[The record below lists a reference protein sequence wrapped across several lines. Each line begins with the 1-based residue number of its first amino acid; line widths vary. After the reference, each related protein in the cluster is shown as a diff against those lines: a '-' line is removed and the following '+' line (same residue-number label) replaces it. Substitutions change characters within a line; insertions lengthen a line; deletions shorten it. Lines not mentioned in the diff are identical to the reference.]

1 MNFLE
6 GNVRRKVLSSVSWVL
21 FLGLPPAAHTKTCT
35 LYCLK
40 PIQKKKFS
48 NVILSCAIQNPL
60 KCKTVW
66 ELNGPFAIMHHE
78 QTVWICHRKA
88 GHSFLAVYRPLIS
101 WHLDVKSC
109 PQDVCLPTGSDDK
122 CPTSPY
128 VCTFG
133 HESIKGLIAQLPYS
147 TCPLD
152 ILLQLE
158 VFIPPQP
165 LVHRH
170 KRPVDTPSTVGW

>member
-1 MNFLE
+1 MS
-6 GNVRRKVLSSVSWVL
+6 GGKSWVL
-21 FLGLPPAAHTKTCT
+21 FHECSFLVYRLLHTQ
-35 LYCLK
+35 K
-40 PIQKKKFS
+40 PVHCIVWNLFKKKKFS